1 MNKHSLNRFID
12 KYYLGGNCSSVVI
25 NSSEDILSTRFIT
38 GDKNLLG
45 ELTMTGWK
53 FEDAELGVYNT
64 EQLVRLL
71 SVMSENISMNL
82 TKVKTKNGEKVV
94 SLKISD
100 SVSNVN
106 YMLSDLSVISTP
118 PNLKSIPDFE
128 VKIKVDKSFM
138 TKFVAGKGAL
148 PDTDNFTVLTNDD
161 GVKVVIGYA
170 EINTNR
176 VTLPVETES
185 YEVID
190 KVSFN
195 ANLFRD
201 VLVANKEC
209 ESATLEISSQ
219 GLARINFKVDEY
231 DATYYL
237 VAEQDV

>member
-25 NSSEDILSTRFIT
+25 NSKGDSLSTRFIT
-38 GDKNLLG
+38 GDKKLLG
-45 ELTMTGWK
+45 ELNMTGWS
-53 FEDAELGVYNT
+53 FDEADLGVYNT
-64 EQLVRLL
+64 EQLVKLL
-71 SVMSENISMNL
+71 SVLSENITMNL
-82 TKVKTKNGEKVV
+82 TKAGDKAV

-100 SVSNVN
+100 SKSDVN
-106 YMLSDLSVISTP
+106 YMLSDLSVISSP
-118 PNLKSIPDFE
+118 PNLKSIPEFE

-148 PDTDNFTVLTNDD
+148 TDTDNFTVITDDD

-185 YEVID
+185 YD
-190 KVSFN
+190 KIENVSFN

-209 ESATLEISSQ
+209 ESATLEVSSQ
-219 GLARINFKVDEY
+219 GLARINFKIDEY

-237 VAEQDV
+237 VADTDV

>member
-25 NSSEDILSTRFIT
+25 NSKGDKLSTRFIT

-45 ELTMTGWK
+45 ELHMTGWN
-53 FEDAELGVYNT
+53 FDEADLGVYNT
-64 EQLVRLL
+64 EQLVKLL
-71 SVMSENISMNL
+71 SVLSENISMNL
-82 TKVKTKNGEKVV
+82 TKAGDKAV

-100 SVSNVN
+100 TKSDVN
-106 YMLSDLSVISTP
+106 YMLSDLSVISSP

-138 TKFVAGKGAL
+138 SKFVAGKGAL
-148 PDTDNFTVLTNDD
+148 TDTDNFTVITDDD

-185 YEVID
+185 YD
-190 KVSFN
+190 KIENVSFN

-209 ESATLEISSQ
+209 ESATLEVSSQ
-219 GLARINFKVDEY
+219 GLARINFKIDEY

-237 VAEQDV
+237 VADTDV

>member
-1 MNKHSLNRFID
+1 MNKHSLSRFID
-12 KYYLGGNCSSVVI
+12 KYYLGGNCSSVII
-25 NSSEDILSTRFIT
+25 NSKGDKLSTRFIT

-45 ELTMTGWK
+45 ELHMTGWN
-53 FEDAELGVYNT
+53 FDDADLGVYNT
-64 EQLVRLL
+64 EQLIKLL
-71 SVMSENISMNL
+71 SVLSENISMNL
-82 TKVKTKNGEKVV
+82 TKAGDKAV

-100 SVSNVN
+100 TNSDVN
-106 YMLSDLSVISTP
+106 YMLSDLSVISSP

-148 PDTDNFTVLTNDD
+148 ADTDNFTVITSDD
-161 GVKVVIGYA
+161 GVKIVIGYA

-185 YEVID
+185 YD
-190 KVSFN
+190 KIENVSFN

-201 VLVANKEC
+201 VLIANKEC
-209 ESATLEISSQ
+209 ESATLEVSSG
-219 GLARINFKVDEY
+219 GLARINFKIDEY

-237 VAEQDV
+237 VADTDV

>member
-25 NSSEDILSTRFIT
+25 NSKGDKLSTRFIT

-45 ELTMTGWK
+45 ELHMTGWN
-53 FEDAELGVYNT
+53 FDEADLGVYNT
-64 EQLVRLL
+64 EQLLSLL
-71 SVMSENISMNL
+71 SVLSENITMNL
-82 TKVKTKNGEKVV
+82 TKAGDKAV

-100 SVSNVN
+100 TNSDVN
-106 YMLSDLSVISTP
+106 YMLSDLSVISSP

-128 VKIKVDKSFM
+128 VKIKVDNSFM
-138 TKFVAGKGAL
+138 TKFIAGKSAL
-148 PDTDNFTVLTNDD
+148 ADTDNFTVITSDD

-185 YEVID
+185 YD
-190 KVSFN
+190 KIENVSFN

-209 ESATLEISSQ
+209 ESATLEVSSQ
-219 GLARINFKVDEY
+219 GLARINFKIDEY

-237 VAEQDV
+237 VADTDV

>member
-1 MNKHSLNRFID
+1 MNKHSLSRFID

-25 NSSEDILSTRFIT
+25 NSKGDNLSTRFIT

-53 FEDAELGVYNT
+53 FDDADLGVYNT
-64 EQLVRLL
+64 EQLVKLL
-71 SVMSENISMNL
+71 SVLSENISMNL
-82 TKVKTKNGEKVV
+82 TKAGDKAV

-100 SVSNVN
+100 TKSDVN
-106 YMLSDLSVISTP
+106 YMLSDLSVISSP

-138 TKFVAGKGAL
+138 SKFVAGKGAL
-148 PDTDNFTVLTNDD
+148 TDTDNFTVITDD
-161 GVKVVIGYA
+161 EGVKVVIGYA

-185 YEVID
+185 YD
-190 KVSFN
+190 KIENVSFN

-209 ESATLEISSQ
+209 ESATLEVSSQ
-219 GLARINFKVDEY
+219 GLARINFKIDEY

-237 VAEQDV
+237 VADTDV

>member
-1 MNKHSLNRFID
+1 MNKHSLNRFIE

-25 NSSEDILSTRFIT
+25 NSKGDSLSTRFIT

-45 ELTMTGWK
+45 ELNMTGWS
-53 FEDAELGVYNT
+53 FDEADLGVYNT
-64 EQLVRLL
+64 EQLVKLL
-71 SVMSENISMNL
+71 SVLSENITMNL
-82 TKVKTKNGEKVV
+82 TKAGDKAV

-100 SVSNVN
+100 SKSDVN
-106 YMLSDLSVISTP
+106 YMLSDLSVISSP
-118 PNLKSIPDFE
+118 PNLKSIPEFE

-148 PDTDNFTVLTNDD
+148 ADTDNFTVITGDD

-185 YEVID
+185 YD
-190 KVSFN
+190 KIENVSFN

-209 ESATLEISSQ
+209 ESATLEVSSQ
-219 GLARINFKVDEY
+219 GLARINFKIDEY

-237 VAEQDV
+237 VADTDV

>member
-1 MNKHSLNRFID
+1 MNKHSLKRFID
-12 KYYLGGNCSSVVI
+12 KYHLGGNCSSVVI
-25 NSSEDILSTRFIT
+25 NSKSDKLSTRFIT

-45 ELTMTGWK
+45 ELHMTGWN
-53 FEDAELGVYNT
+53 FDEADLGVYNT
-64 EQLVRLL
+64 EQLIKLL
-71 SVMSENISMNL
+71 AVLSENISMNL
-82 TKVKTKNGEKVV
+82 TKAGDKAV

-100 SVSNVN
+100 TNSDVN
-106 YMLSDLSVISTP
+106 YMLSDLSVISSP

-148 PDTDNFTVLTNDD
+148 ADTDNFTVITSDD
-161 GVKVVIGYA
+161 GVKIVIGYA

-185 YEVID
+185 YDKID
-190 KVSFN
+190 NVSFN

-209 ESATLEISSQ
+209 EGATLEVSSQ
-219 GLARINFKVDEY
+219 GLARINFKIDEY

>member
-25 NSSEDILSTRFIT
+25 NSKGDKLSTRFTT

-45 ELTMTGWK
+45 ELHMTGWN
-53 FEDAELGVYNT
+53 FDEADLGVYNT
-64 EQLVRLL
+64 EQLVKLL
-71 SVMSENISMNL
+71 SVLSENISMNL
-82 TKVKTKNGEKVV
+82 TKAGDKAV

-100 SVSNVN
+100 TKSDVN
-106 YMLSDLSVISTP
+106 YMLSDLSVISSP

-138 TKFVAGKGAL
+138 SKFIAGKGAL
-148 PDTDNFTVLTNDD
+148 TDTDNFTVITDD
-161 GVKVVIGYA
+161 EGVKIVIGYA

-185 YEVID
+185 YDKID
-190 KVSFN
+190 NVSFN

-209 ESATLEISSQ
+209 ESATLEVSSQ
-219 GLARINFKVDEY
+219 GLARINFKIDEY

-237 VAEQDV
+237 VADTDV

>member
-25 NSSEDILSTRFIT
+25 NSKGDKLSTRFIT

-45 ELTMTGWK
+45 ELHMTGWN
-53 FEDAELGVYNT
+53 FDEADLGVYNT
-64 EQLVRLL
+64 EQLVKLL
-71 SVMSENISMNL
+71 SVLSENISMNL
-82 TKVKTKNGEKVV
+82 TKAGDKAV

-100 SVSNVN
+100 TKSDVN
-106 YMLSDLSVISTP
+106 YMLSDLSVISSP
-118 PNLKSIPDFE
+118 PNLKSVPDFE

-148 PDTDNFTVLTNDD
+148 TDTDNFTVITTDD
-161 GVKVVIGYA
+161 GVKIVIGYA

-185 YEVID
+185 YDKID
-190 KVSFN
+190 NVSFN
-195 ANLFRD
+195 ADLFRD

-209 ESATLEISSQ
+209 ESATLEVSSQ
-219 GLARINFKVDEY
+219 GLARINFKIDEY

-237 VAEQDV
+237 VADTDV